1 MVEALKTSMRRPQ
14 VQIDTRVFAIERRFD
29 RDVGFVAN
37 PWF

>member
-1 MVEALKTSMRRPQ
+1 MVEALKTSMLHRQ
-14 VQIDTRVFAIERRFD
+14 VQIDTRVFVLERRLD